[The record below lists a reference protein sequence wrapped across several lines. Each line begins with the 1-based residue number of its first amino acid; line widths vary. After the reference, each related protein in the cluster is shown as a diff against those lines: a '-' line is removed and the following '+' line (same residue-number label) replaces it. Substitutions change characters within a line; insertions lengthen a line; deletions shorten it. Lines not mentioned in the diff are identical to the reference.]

1 MSILTL
7 TMNPAIDIC
16 TRVDS
21 VRPVDKM
28 RCGTPRFDPGGG
40 GINVARTVLA
50 LGARATAVFPAG
62 GYPGRRLEQLVLAA
76 GVPMRPVP
84 VAGPT
89 RESMSITDETTG
101 EQFRFVLPGPELCDA
116 EQQALLG
123 AVDQAAES
131 ARVVVASGSLPPGV
145 PGDFYQTLADRMA
158 VRGVPLVLDT
168 SGVALRHIRRGVFLL
183 KPSLRELDELLGRRL
198 TGRSEQVAGA
208 RELIGNRVARIVVV
222 SLGAQG
228 ALAVT
233 ADAAEFF
240 AAVPVPVRSG
250 IGAGDAMVGGIA
262 VGMVRGMSL
271 GDAVRQ
277 GIAAATAA
285 LGAPGSSPGTPEH
298 IAELFE
304 QLQGEHLA
312 TIADR
317 ASAPLS
323 GRLGMSRPRRPVS

>member
-16 TRVDS
+16 TRVDR

-28 RCGTPRFDPGGG
+28 RCDPPRIDPGGG

-50 LGARATAVFPAG
+50 LGATATAVFPAG

-76 GVPMRPVP
+76 GVSMRPVP
-84 VAGPT
+84 IAEPT
-89 RESMSITDETTG
+89 RESVSVTDKTSG
-101 EQFRFVLPGPELCDA
+101 EQFRFVLPGPTLSDA
-116 EQQALLG
+116 EQQAVLG

-131 ARVVVASGSLPPGV
+131 AQVVVASGSLPPGV
-145 PGDFYQTLADRMA
+145 PDDFYRTLAERMA
-158 VRGVPLVLDT
+158 IRGVPLVLDT
-168 SGVALRHIRRGVFLL
+168 SGAALRHVHSGVFLL
-183 KPSLRELDELLGRRL
+183 KPSVRELGELFGRRL
-198 TGRSEQVAGA
+198 TGSDEQIAAA
-208 RELIGNRVARIVVV
+208 RELISDRVAHIVVV
-222 SLGAQG
+222 SLGAGG

-233 ADAAEFF
+233 SDTQEFF
-240 AAVPVPVRSG
+240 PAIPVPVCSG

-271 GDAVRQ
+271 GDAVRL

-285 LGAPGSSPGTPEH
+285 LGAPGSSPGAPER

-304 QLQGEHLA
+304 QLEDDHYVTDDAEQA
-312 TIADR
+312 P
-317 ASAPLS
+317 SALP
-323 GRLGMSRPRRPVS
+323 G